1 MAAAAV
7 GRRGSLLPSSMAVSW
22 ARLGELGDFFMALMK
37 VVESSMSPFL
47 LLVVTPVDEGLERR
61 ENGCRGGRREGGR

>member
-1 MAAAAV
+1 
-7 GRRGSLLPSSMAVSW
+7 
-22 ARLGELGDFFMALMK
+22 LGELGDFFMALMK